1 MRLRPAIVVLA
12 GVVGMLWSSP
22 SDARQT
28 PTFTKDVA
36 PILYKNCSQC
46 HRPNE
51 VAPMPLMTYE
61 QVRPWARSIKSK
73 VLKKEMPPWGVGEST
88 LKFSNDRQ
96 MSEKEIFTLV
106 SWVDAGAPKGNDADL
121 PAPPS
126 YPGGWKFNREPDV
139 VIKMPVEFTI
149 EPRSEYPMLD
159 FYVPIPWTD
168 GMKLIQMSEARP
180 SNKAVVHH
188 ITVSLVTFPPGTEVI
203 DGQPFTTDAS
213 GKRVPLDRRA
223 ARITEQKLP
232 SELQIPREPGE
243 KPDRLSSVGGFTTLL
258 AYVAGRGFDDHPDGV
273 GTPALARASTSTSTC
288 TTRRPGAPR
297 SIDPKSGLWFAKEP
311 LKKFHFR
318 TPINE
323 RQHVNGKL
331 VRGAGAGCRGCRGR
345 PRVAGR
351 DGGDDLVVQRAAADS
366 AVHGRLHGHVG
377 TGDHAGHHH
386 QRLLSAHARARKVG
400 RVQAWSYPD
409 GKEQLLFDVPHYRFD
424 WQERY
429 VLAEPLEDSQGQHA
443 EVQGGV
449 RQLREQ
455 PAQSE
460 SRQGSVLVRAELG
473 RDEPRLDRIHARQ
486 AAAAEE
492 IRCLECLRCLSAWVG
507 ARAGRDRSSSPLD
520 AQVPHGAAERVDAES
535 RPADQAGRCR
545 AAPRF
550 RQLLSRHVD
559 VRRPTRR
566 IACSALAANRR
577 APSPI
582 ESSPTDSTKR

>member
-1 MRLRPAIVVLA
+1 MKLRLAVVVLS
-12 GVVGMLWSSP
+12 GVFALGWSAS
-22 SDARQT
+22 SSAQQA

-51 VAPMPLMTYE
+51 VAPMPLMTYD

-73 VLKKEMPPWGVGEST
+73 VLKKEMPPWGVGQST
-88 LKFSNDRQ
+88 LEFSNDRQ

-139 VIKMPVEFTI
+139 VLKMPVEFKI

-203 DGQPFTTDAS
+203 DGQPFSTDAT
-213 GKRVPLDRRA
+213 GKKVPLDRRT
-223 ARITEQKLP
+223 ARITEQRLP
-232 SELQIPREPGE
+232 AEFQIPRDPGE

-273 GTPALARASTSTSTC
+273 GTPALPGQYINFNMHYTPTG
-288 TTRRPGAPR
+288 RPEVDR
-297 SIDPKSGLWFAKEP
+297 SEVGLWFAKEP

-331 VRGAGAGCRGCRGR
+331 VRGAIPDAAE
-345 PRVAGR
+345 VEAGR
-351 DGGDDLVVQRAAADS
+351 VSQGATPTTISSFSGLPPIPPYMADYTVTSELAITQDITINGFYPHMHVRGKSAEYRVV
-366 AVHGRLHGHVG
+366 
-377 TGDHAGHHH
+377 
-386 QRLLSAHARARKVG
+386 
-400 RVQAWSYPD
+400 YPD
-409 GKEQLLFDVPHYRFD
+409 GKEQLLFDVPRYRFD

-429 VLAEPLEDSQGQHA
+429 VLAEPLKIPKGSMLKYQGVFDNSA
-443 EVQGGV
+443 DNPLNPNPDKEVYWS
-449 RQLREQ
+449 EQ
-455 PAQSE
+455 SWDEMSLGWIEYTLDKQRLPERAT
-460 SRQGSVLVRAELG
+460 SRQ
-473 RDEPRLDRIHARQ
+473 Q
-486 AAAAEE
+486 
-492 IRCLECLRCLSAWVG
+492 
-507 ARAGRDRSSSPLD
+507 
-520 AQVPHGAAERVDAES
+520 
-535 RPADQAGRCR
+535 
-545 AAPRF
+545 
-550 RQLLSRHVD
+550 
-559 VRRPTRR
+559 
-566 IACSALAANRR
+566 
-577 APSPI
+577 
-582 ESSPTDSTKR
+582 